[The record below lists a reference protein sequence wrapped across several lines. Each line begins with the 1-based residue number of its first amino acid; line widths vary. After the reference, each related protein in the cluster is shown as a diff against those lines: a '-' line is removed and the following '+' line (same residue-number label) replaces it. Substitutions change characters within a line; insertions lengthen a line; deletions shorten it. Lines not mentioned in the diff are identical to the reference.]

1 MDFSSRDVVVN
12 DVAPV
17 VAKARRRLIPFLFL
31 LYIVAYLDRINVGF
45 AALQMNQALGFS
57 ATVYSFGAGI
67 FFLSYGLF
75 EVPSNVILARV
86 GARRW
91 IARIMISWGIVSS
104 AMMFVRG
111 PIGFYTLRFL
121 LGAAEAGFFPG
132 MIFYLTRWFPARER
146 ARAIATFMTAVL
158 VAGVIGSPISG
169 ALLSLGALGLAG
181 WQWLFLLEGIPA
193 VVLGFVVMLTLPER
207 PQDAAWLSAAEQSA
221 LTARLD
227 DEART
232 TQVHAQTTRAA
243 LTSGRVW
250 LLSVAHFMVIPVT
263 LYGIGFWLPQMI
275 KSASGAGNFAV
286 GALTA
291 IPYAAGA
298 IAMVIVGRHS
308 DRTGE
313 RRWHIAIAALVSA
326 TGVALSTQASGVTS
340 SLIALSIAMAG
351 LASIMGPFWALAT
364 SSVRG
369 VGAAASIALINSV
382 GNTGGFVGPYLL
394 GAINDATHSFAI
406 GLLAIAA
413 MLVTGAVLVLCVSD
427 VATDPR
433 VQPGP
438 THGSAPTRGNAVRRE
453 KPGIRR

>member
-1 MDFSSRDVVVN
+1 MATPAKAISD
-12 DVAPV
+12 DVAPAV
-17 VAKARRRLIPFLFL
+17 EKARRRLIPFLFL

-75 EVPSNVILARV
+75 EVPSNVMLARI

-111 PIGFYTLRFL
+111 PVGFYTLRFL

-158 VAGVIGSPISG
+158 AAGVVGSPISG
-169 ALLSLGALGLAG
+169 ALLSLHGFGLAG
-181 WQWLFLLEGIPA
+181 WQWLFVLEGLPA
-193 VVLGFVVMLTLPER
+193 VVLGFVVLRTLPER
-207 PQDAAWLSAAEQSA
+207 PTEARWLSPAEQSA
-221 LTARLD
+221 LDARLD
-227 DEART
+227 EEARASRGAAT
-232 TQVHAQTTRAA
+232 TGAA

-250 LLSVAHFMVIPVT
+250 LLSVVHFLLIPVT

-275 KSASGAGNFAV
+275 KNASGASNVVV

-313 RRWHIAIAALVSA
+313 RRWHLAISAVISA
-326 TGVALSTQASGVTS
+326 TGLVLSTQASGVVS
-340 SLIALSIAMAG
+340 SVVTLSIAMGA
-351 LASIMGPFWALAT
+351 LAAMMGPFWALSTAT
-364 SSVRG
+364 VRG
-369 VGAAASIALINSV
+369 VGAAAAIALINSV

-394 GAINDATHSFAI
+394 GAISDATHSFTL
-406 GLLAIAA
+406 GLFAIAA
-413 MLVTGAVLVLCVSD
+413 MLVTGAVLVLTVDDD
-427 VATDPR
+427 V
-433 VQPGP
+433 P
-438 THGSAPTRGNAVRRE
+438 TFL
-453 KPGIRR
+453 